1 MRDKI
6 DELFDTERLRASW
19 AGKTQTSAEK
29 KENNRPAG
37 ETTSIPVLFDHLC
50 DLIKKRFPGEE
61 GKALNVIL
69 SELKDLLMKRF
80 TNLEKDISAE
90 EKSALNQAIDKN
102 LCEIEDLI
110 DAIEI
115 GR

>member
-19 AGKTQTSAEK
+19 NGKTQASVEK
-29 KENNRPAG
+29 KELKHPTQ
-37 ETTSIPVLFDHLC
+37 ETTSIPFLFDHLC
-50 DLIKKRFPGEE
+50 DLIKKKYPGEK

-69 SELKDLLMKRF
+69 SELNYLLMQRF
-80 TNLEKDISAE
+80 ANM
-90 EKSALNQAIDKN
+90 EKSISTKEKSDLNQAIDKK

-115 GR
+115 SR